1 MPGPARAQALL
12 EGMLYSSVRMPLI
25 FIIAQ
30 DWILR
35 VGVRA
40 ELREHGIEALGMES
54 PDDAAKA
61 LAEGQAPAAVVIE
74 GAAVAAAHPAIENL
88 ARCVPI
94 IVVASR
100 MQPITLPSAA
110 AILYRPVRVQ
120 DVVAQVH
127 RVLQGTPA

>member
-1 MPGPARAQALL
+1 MPGGGTHTSPFQ
-12 EGMLYSSVRMPLI
+12 GMLYSPLRMPLI
-25 FIIAQ
+25 FVIAQ

-40 ELREHGIEALGMES
+40 QLRELGIEALGMES
-54 PDDAAKA
+54 ADDAAKA
-61 LAEGQAPAAVVIE
+61 LVEGHVPAAVVIE
-74 GAAVAAAHPAIENL
+74 GAAAAAAHPAIENL
-88 ARCVPI
+88 ARHVPV

-100 MQPITLPSAA
+100 MEPVTLPSAA

-120 DVVAQVH
+120 DVVAQAQ